1 MMGNEP
7 LWRVRHITFTT
18 NYNTTTAFTL
28 VEIQQIRDAWQA
40 PCSMFNSVVNLWLFK
55 VIPKLLAELC
65 RYWRQRVCLF
75 SESLFLYSEPALS
88 CVWRTGRQT
97 SALTIIE
104 LIMFFLCYCPLFQ
117 KTPAKQ
123 KHTLETRLR
132 LVTNIRPCL
141 SDGIFRRELLL
152 AYVGHLRQF

>member
-1 MMGNEP
+1 MGNET
-7 LWRVRHITFTT
+7 LWWVWQIKFTT
-18 NYNTTTAFTL
+18 NYNTTAAFTL
-28 VEIQQIRDAWQA
+28 VEIQQIRDAEQA
-40 PCSMFNSVVNLWLFK
+40 PCSIFNSVVNLRLFK
-55 VIPKLLAELC
+55 VIPKLLVELC
-65 RYWRQRVCLF
+65 LYWQQCVCLF

-88 CVWRTGRQT
+88 CVWRTRRQT

-117 KTPAKQ
+117 KSPAKQ

-141 SDGIFRRELLL
+141 SDSIFRLKLFL